1 VSMIGPDDSQQNPRP
16 GRVDPRLQLVV
27 AVLCAVV
34 VARLVDW
41 QVAAHVFTAVL
52 GLFTSINRRS
62 RAQRHCAQCGAVL

>member
-1 VSMIGPDDSQQNPRP
+1 MIGPEDLQQNPRP
-16 GRVDPRLQLVV
+16 GRVGPQIQLVL

-34 VARLVDW
+34 VARLTDW

-62 RAQRHCAQCGAVL
+62 RAQRHCAQCGAEL